1 MLGTLRETGG
11 GKCWLNTNSGAKQ
24 MLAQVGHHQLRGL
37 EQIIF
42 LLLQK
47 WIMSTLLRGFLR
59 GLSAIKYLVFKV
71 FSSEYGMYE
80 AFIKW

>member
-1 MLGTLRETGG
+1 MLVR
-11 GKCWLNTNSGAKQ
+11 CSNSGAKQ
-24 MLAQVGHHQLRGL
+24 MLVQVGHRQLRGL
-37 EQIIF
+37 EQITF

-47 WIMSTLLRGFLR
+47 WIMSALLRGLLR

-71 FSSEYGMYE
+71 SSSEYGMYE